1 MDAPQPPATDHRDMV
16 AHEALISDQ
25 LHLLGHDIDRNG
37 LVETPQRV
45 ACVDME
51 HFTPIDDP
59 IAEAARHLKPFDAPT
74 NPSLV
79 AVHCSFSAFCEHH
92 LLPFFGTAQVVY
104 LPQEQITGLSKIS
117 RVVTSLCQRPQ
128 IQERITSET
137 AEVMMR
143 LSPVGVIVDLVAEYT
158 CMRVRG
164 VTDACASTRTRAVV
178 GAFKTD
184 GDLRNQALAMLDQGV
199 GCGDDSRARQ
209 ISRSP
214 PTTRL
219 CGQVRLGARPHLA
232 RRIHGRGRRLPAR

>member
-1 MDAPQPPATDHRDMV
+1 
-16 AHEALISDQ
+16 
-25 LHLLGHDIDRNG
+25 G
-37 LVETPQRV
+37 LVETPQRG
-45 ACVDME
+45 ACVHME

-59 IAEAARHLKPFDAPT
+59 LAEAARHLKPFDAPT

-143 LSPVGVIVDLVAEYT
+143 LSPVGVIVDLVAEHT

-164 VTDACASTRTRAVV
+164 VKDACVSTRTRAVV

-184 GDLRNQALAMLDQGV
+184 GDLRNQALAMLD
-199 GCGDDSRARQ
+199 
-209 ISRSP
+209 
-214 PTTRL
+214 
-219 CGQVRLGARPHLA
+219 
-232 RRIHGRGRRLPAR
+232 